1 MKEKVC
7 CILDEDENYVLRLTE
22 YINSRHVIPY
32 KAMAF
37 TSEETLVSCAG
48 NYDIE
53 LLLVGE
59 NADWDMINSISVGMC
74 IELSEESGVEENK
87 VYRYQSAEHLLKD
100 VLSHFSC
107 FSKKLTAGDET
118 RIISVYSPESKCFKT
133 TCSLVLAT
141 EAAKRGS
148 TLYINL
154 EQFAGLEKI
163 LSDKRGGLS
172 EALYFYKTGKENS
185 YGKVISCTD
194 SVNGF
199 DYLAPAVCADDISDL
214 TDEEFV
220 DFVCMILKGGNY
232 EYVILD
238 VGTVFN
244 RPWKL
249 LEISDRIIMPE
260 PFDYA
265 GRSKVMEFEKYLEMS
280 GRNEIKN
287 NISKITIPYM
297 DSFAGYEISFNQIE
311 DVTLRSIARRV
322 LDECSI

>member
-7 CILDEDENYVLRLTE
+7 CILDEDEKYVLRLTE

-32 KAMAF
+32 RAMAF
-37 TSEETLVSCAG
+37 TSEEALVSCADS
-48 NYDIE
+48 YEIE
-53 LLLVGE
+53 LLLAGE
-59 NADWDMINSISVGMC
+59 DTDWDAIKSVSAGMR
-74 IELSEESGVEENK
+74 IELSEDNCEEENK

-100 VLSHFSC
+100 VVSHFSF
-107 FSKKLTAGDET
+107 FSKKLTAGDEAA
-118 RIISVYSPESKCFKT
+118 IFSVYSPESKCFKT
-133 TCSLVLAT
+133 TCSLVLAA

-172 EALYFYKTGKENS
+172 EALYFYKIGKENS

-194 SVNGF
+194 SVSGF
-199 DYLAPAVCADDISDL
+199 DYLAPAICADDISDL

-220 DFVCMILKGGNY
+220 DFICMLLKGGNY
-232 EYVILD
+232 RYIIID

-280 GRNEIKN
+280 GRSEIKN
-287 NISKITIPYM
+287 NISKITIPYN
-297 DSFAGYEISFNQIE
+297 DAFAGYEISLNLISDIE
-311 DVTLRSIARRV
+311 WRSIAGRV
-322 LDECSI
+322 LDEC